1 MNPSPDYATQ
11 ASIQRNPLNQNLLC
25 AFVSLTEWEGMTV
38 AGQQRVGSVLA
49 DALRK
54 YFLDAEALRKQ
65 FSEAETRVVPAIQ
78 PPPRPKPP
86 AHP

>member
-1 MNPSPDYATQ
+1 MNALPDYATQ
-11 ASIQRNPLNQNLLC
+11 VSIQRNPLNQNLLC
-25 AFVSLTEWEGMTV
+25 AFITLTEWEGMTA
-38 AGQQRVGSVLA
+38 AGQQRVGSVVA

-54 YFLDAEALRKQ
+54 YFLDADALRKQ

-78 PPPRPKPP
+78 SVPRPKPP